1 MGLGP
6 YGSSRGDFELGPSV
20 DIGGCLILSHHHP
33 CRGGPVRLGWGTLS
47 VVWDVDPMQII
58 VDVSRVT
65 FYLHLG
71 D

>member
-1 MGLGP
+1 M
-6 YGSSRGDFELGPSV
+6 
-20 DIGGCLILSHHHP
+20 
-33 CRGGPVRLGWGTLS
+33 GWGTLS